1 MEVNKKIQAQIKKAK
16 AALSKAKSKA
26 AEAERKV
33 EAYTRKNPKKA
44 LGYAIAAGVALGA
57 VAAALV
63 RRRKK

>member
-1 MEVNKKIQAQIKKAK
+1 MKVNKKVQAQLKKAK
-16 AALSKAKSKA
+16 AALAKVKSKA
-26 AEAERKV
+26 VEAERKV

-57 VAAALV
+57 VAAALA